1 MNPFNPRI
9 VAITAMIS
17 VVLSTNAGAVGFEI
31 LAPHRAVYDLK
42 LDDASERSGIDSV
55 AGRIVYEVTGN
66 ECDGMSIRYRFV
78 TNISTGSESYKTDQ
92 QTSTFESP
100 DGKEFTFLTKS
111 FVDER
116 PESVVKGTA
125 IRTGEG
131 VKVDISEPEER
142 RLELPSAIFLST
154 HLVDII
160 EAGRNGE
167 TFLKRDI
174 FDGSDQADEVVA
186 SSTVIG
192 KAKTIAKPFDGEDEA
207 AVKPFSGREAWPVTI
222 SYFNLGQSNAAE
234 SLPVYEASFLLYPDG
249 ISRRLVMRY
258 PDYSLIGEITSLEM
272 LPPTP
277 CTKQQ

>member
-1 MNPFNPRI
+1 MNRFYSSL
-9 VAITAMIS
+9 VAITAMACA
-17 VVLSTNAGAVGFEI
+17 LSPTRSAATGFEI

-42 LDDASERSGIDSV
+42 LDNASERSGIDSV
-55 AGRIVYEVTGN
+55 VGRIVYEVTGN
-66 ECDGMSIRYRFV
+66 ECDGMSVRYRFV

-100 DGKEFTFLTKS
+100 DGREFTFLTKS

-131 VKVDISEPEER
+131 VKVDISEPEQR

-160 EAGRNGE
+160 EAGRKGE

-192 KAKTIAKPFDGEDEA
+192 NARTVGKPFDGEDEA
-207 AVKPFSGREAWPVTI
+207 AVKVFADRAAWPVTI
-222 SYFNLGQSNAAE
+222 SYFNLSQSSAAE

-277 CTKQQ
+277 CVKQQ

>member
-1 MNPFNPRI
+1 MNRTILAFIAVSGLASIFQATP
-9 VAITAMIS
+9 AMA
-17 VVLSTNAGAVGFEI
+17 TGFEI

-42 LDDASERSGIDSV
+42 LDEASERSGIQSV
-55 AGRIVYEVTGN
+55 VGRIVYEVTGN
-66 ECDGMSIRYRFV
+66 ECDGMSVRYRFV
-78 TNISTGSESYKTDQ
+78 TTIATGNEGYKTDQ

-131 VKVDISEPEER
+131 VKVDLSEPEQR
-142 RLELPSAIFLST
+142 RVELPSAIFLST
-154 HLVDII
+154 HLIDII
-160 EAGRNGE
+160 EAGRKGE

-174 FDGSDQADEVVA
+174 FDGSDLADEVVA

-192 KAKTIAKPFDGEDEA
+192 AARMVEKPFEGEDA
-207 AVKPFSGREAWPVTI
+207 DAVKPFSGVEAWPVTI
-222 SYFNLGQSNAAE
+222 SYFNLGQSNASE

-258 PDYSLIGEITSLEM
+258 PDYSLIGEISALEI
-272 LPPTP
+272 LPRTP
-277 CTKQQ
+277 CVKQQ